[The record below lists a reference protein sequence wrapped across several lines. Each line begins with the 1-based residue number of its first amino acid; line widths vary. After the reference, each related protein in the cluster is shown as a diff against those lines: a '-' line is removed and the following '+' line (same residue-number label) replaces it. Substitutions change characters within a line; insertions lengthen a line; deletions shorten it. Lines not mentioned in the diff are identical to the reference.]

1 MADNKI
7 YWSGLEELD
16 RTPEFEQL
24 ESQEFPAE
32 RPVDEFLADDR
43 LQRANTGRRDFL
55 KFMGFSVTAATLA
68 ACETP
73 VVKSIPYTNKPEE
86 ITPGVANYYASTYYD
101 GHDYVDV
108 LVKTREGRPIFV
120 KSNTETGYGRVN
132 ARVNASVLGL
142 YDSARLQAPQL
153 NGESTDWAT
162 LDGAVPE
169 RPLRSRPQGP
179 PDRHGDEPKPFPRH
193 RRPGGGHRDGARPVR
208 LRQLRRHRRGR

>member
-68 ACETP
+68 ACETRWSSRFP
-73 VVKSIPYTNKPEE
+73 TPTSRRRSPRVWPTTTPPPIMMAT
-86 ITPGVANYYASTYYD
+86 ITWT
-101 GHDYVDV
+101 
-108 LVKTREGRPIFV
+108 F
-120 KSNTETGYGRVN
+120 
-132 ARVNASVLGL
+132 
-142 YDSARLQAPQL
+142 
-153 NGESTDWAT
+153 W
-162 LDGAVPE
+162 
-169 RPLRSRPQGP
+169 
-179 PDRHGDEPKPFPRH
+179 
-193 RRPGGGHRDGARPVR
+193 
-208 LRQLRRHRRGR
+208 

>member
-16 RTPEFEQL
+16 RTPEFERI

-32 RPVDEFLADDR
+32 RPVDEFLSDDR

-86 ITPGVANYYASTYYD
+86 ITPGVANYYASTFYD
-101 GHDYVDV
+101 GHDFVNV

-120 KSNTETGYGRVN
+120 KSNTETG
-132 ARVNASVLGL
+132 
-142 YDSARLQAPQL
+142 
-153 NGESTDWAT
+153 
-162 LDGAVPE
+162 
-169 RPLRSRPQGP
+169 
-179 PDRHGDEPKPFPRH
+179 
-193 RRPGGGHRDGARPVR
+193 
-208 LRQLRRHRRGR
+208 

>member
-24 ESQEFPAE
+24 ESQEFPVE

-73 VVKSIPYTNKPEE
+73 VVKSIPYTNKPAGS
-86 ITPGVANYYASTYYD
+86 TPAST
-101 GHDYVDV
+101 
-108 LVKTREGRPIFV
+108 RP
-120 KSNTETGYGRVN
+120 SS
-132 ARVNASVLGL
+132 ASMTPP
-142 YDSARLQAPQL
+142 DFRLP
-153 NGESTDWAT
+153 SSS
-162 LDGAVPE
+162 V
-169 RPLRSRPQGP
+169 RPPFGPPSMERSRRASP
-179 PDRHGDEPKPFPRH
+179 EPA
-193 RRPGGGHRDGARPVR
+193 ARFS
-208 LRQLRRHRRGR
+208 